1 MIKTFDDFTYKLTR
15 LMPNNKMAPQNAL
28 WLSVKTEKGLQSG
41 MLVKIGCKEKEYL
54 NAAKLVRIHIQK
66 QVSYG
71 KTSSVEIP
79 EFIQQIEKE
88 QKQYMKA
95 WNRFIRF
102 IKKLFTK
109 KSKR

>member
-1 MIKTFDDFTYKLTR
+1 MTKQFDDFTYKLTR

-28 WLSVKTEKGLQSG
+28 WLSVKTEHGFQSG

-54 NAAKLVRIHIQK
+54 NAAKLVRVHIQK
-66 QVSYG
+66 QITHKNVSP
-71 KTSSVEIP
+71 VEIP
-79 EFIQQIEKE
+79 TFIKQIEVE
-88 QKQYMKA
+88 QKRYMKP

>member
-15 LMPNNKMAPQNAL
+15 LMPNNKMAPKNAL
-28 WLSVKTEKGLQSG
+28 WLSVKTEKGFQSG
-41 MLVKIGCKEKEYL
+41 M
-54 NAAKLVRIHIQK
+54 LVRIHIQK
-66 QVSYG
+66 QVSNG

-88 QKQYMKA
+88 QKEFMKP

-109 KSKR
+109 KYKK